1 MFYESGLKE
10 SNMPTKKKNNMYG
23 WVHVTH
29 NFKQCYIIQIFF
41 LTSAVGLCFLFITSI
56 IAKFQDD
63 HKSITISTIKCLN
76 FLNFKIMH
84 KYEFMD

>member
-1 MFYESGLKE
+1 MFYESVLKE
-10 SNMPTKKKNNMYG
+10 SNMPTIKKNNMYG
-23 WVHVTH
+23 WVHVTR

-41 LTSAVGLCFLFITSI
+41 FTSAIGLCFLFITSI

-76 FLNFKIMH
+76 FSYFKIMH
-84 KYEFMD
+84 KYEFMN